1 MIVWWPPL
9 PCTHAETGLMW
20 WLPFPWACTA
30 YPDTAAVLIIPPQ
43 GCPGCSRTSYS
54 LQKPRSTLASLSD
67 RCDTLL
73 LHRSVDQPVI
83 KHQFLHEKGL
93 RTELLCETRLVPCS
107 AESFTVDSVISLCH
121 LCFNSV
127 NVSLRP
133 LPTAN
138 QKPHNLD
145 CFFLVWSAV
154 LVLWLH
160 WGLAT
165 CYTTVSIYLSPASSV
180 CKEKSCF
187 PKFF

>member
-1 MIVWWPPL
+1 MTSFTL
-9 PCTHAETGLMW
+9 HACWDWINVMTSFSMSLYCVSWYSSCADHPTTGMSRLLSHELQPAEAKVNIGIPQWLMW
-20 WLPFPWACTA
+20 H
-30 YPDTAAVLIIPPQ
+30 TAAPQ
-43 GCPGCSRTSYS
+43 ERGS
-54 LQKPRSTLASLSD
+54 A
-67 RCDTLL
+67 
-73 LHRSVDQPVI
+73 PVI